1 MNLIIVPQVDSRVHE
16 RQHQY
21 WAHLWLSLKK
31 KKKKCVCVWGGGGG
45 RETYKNNLPTNIVLV
60 LYNSRNTKFFQKTV
74 QTNSENWREKTHTK
88 KPHIQHKATDKNK
101 LNMSIHAVLLKRIML
116 TIISIFQNMT

>member
-1 MNLIIVPQVDSRVHE
+1 M
-16 RQHQY
+16 
-21 WAHLWLSLKK
+21 
-31 KKKKCVCVWGGGGG
+31 CVCVWGGGGERE

-74 QTNSENWREKTHTK
+74 QTNTENRKKKTQKNNNTK
-88 KPHIQHKATDKNK
+88 NNHIQHKVTDKNK
-101 LNMSIHAVLLKRIML
+101 LNMSIHAALLKRIML